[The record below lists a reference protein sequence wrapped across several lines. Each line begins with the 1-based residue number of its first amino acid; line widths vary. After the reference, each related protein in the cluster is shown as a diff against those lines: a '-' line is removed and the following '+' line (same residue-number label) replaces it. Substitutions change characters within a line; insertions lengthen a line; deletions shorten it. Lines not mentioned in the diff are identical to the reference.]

1 MKEKEEENK
10 DHQSEMPNFKGMFEG
25 ATLTNC
31 TQNFI
36 WGNETVHVHSDV
48 KQKGETGNENAD
60 NKEISKDQLAHA
72 IENCQEFFWGK
83 ASYAVVFCV
92 CRDDYKMTPNM
103 SAFERKVELLPYKK
117 KRDYVCKT
125 GTITNAF
132 SDNSIYYSHIDKWEE
147 EGADERQIKLRDVLR
162 MNLTED

>member
-36 WGNETVHVHSDV
+36 WGNETVHVHSDG
-48 KQKGETGNENAD
+48 KKATDKEDAD
-60 NKEISKDQLAHA
+60 SKELTKEQMAHA

-83 ASYAVVFCV
+83 AAYAVVFCV

-147 EGADERQIKLRDVLR
+147 EGADERQIKLRDMLR

>member
-72 IENCQEFFWGK
+72 VENCQEYFW
-83 ASYAVVFCV
+83 ANSSYAVLFCMAS
-92 CRDDYKMTPNM
+92 RTFLK
-103 SAFERKVELLPYKK
+103 A
-117 KRDYVCKT
+117 T
-125 GTITNAF
+125 GTFARTRSAISAGTPP
-132 SDNSIYYSHIDKWEE
+132 
-147 EGADERQIKLRDVLR
+147 
-162 MNLTED
+162 